1 MLSNPLDSASP
12 LSQVGNLIESCWSVR
27 GKKELAKLPSQQ
39 ELQLDRNHHD
49 LRQRAEE
56 LSQQVLKKRA
66 ELEASAKAAK
76 AQTIV
81 DAEAEAEKMRIRAQ
95 GEASAIFAK
104 LEAEAKGQYEILAK
118 KGQGL
123 REIVSNCGGADA
135 AFRMLMLEHI
145 DHLSEVAAQ
154 AISNIKFD
162 KVVVWDGQGSGG
174 DGGSAT
180 SNFLRGLASSLPPAL
195 TMMKDIGGVEMPE
208 FFGRLIEEAEK
219 VEAEEVAEPT
229 PEDEPA
235 TEE

>member
-1 MLSNPLDSASP
+1 MNYMTVMQS
-12 LSQVGNLIESCWSVR
+12 
-27 GKKELAKLPSQQ
+27 KETQLKMKQDRAKQK
-39 ELQLDRNHHD
+39 
-49 LRQRAEE
+49 AEE
-56 LSQQVLKKRA
+56 EARKAEEERKLAEAEAKKIEAEKRA

-162 KVVVWDGQGSGG
+162 KVVVWDGQGGGG

-229 PEDEPA
+229 SEDEPA
-235 TEE
+235 IEE